1 MFKDMPRENLY
12 EFARQV
18 APCVGFNTRRATR
31 LVTQY
36 YDHALAPVGLRSTQY
51 SLLSLLS
58 LVDEIPMQ
66 ELALVLAMDRTT
78 LTRNLQPLLEKE
90 WIQSLASRDRRVH
103 PIKITAQGK
112 AKLDAALPLWERAQA
127 QIVDQLGAEKWDE
140 IMRGLHFISM
150 IVEEHMA

>member
-1 MFKDMPRENLY
+1 MPREDFYAL
-12 EFARQV
+12 ARQV

-51 SLLSLLS
+51 SLLGLLA

-78 LTRNLQPLLEKE
+78 LTRNLNPLLEKE
-90 WIQSLASRDRRVH
+90 LIEVSVGSDRRVR
-103 PIKITAQGK
+103 PIKITPKGVAIL
-112 AKLDAALPLWERAQA
+112 AEALPLWEQAQA
-127 QIVDQLGAEKWDE
+127 RIVDQLGPDKWDE
-140 IMRGLHFISM
+140 MMRGLHQISM
-150 IVEEHMA
+150 IVEDSNR